1 MKTPLEETRKETVN
15 VLQSIIEKNY
25 DAEKGYKK
33 AMQDAKNPALK
44 GFLQQQAAKR
54 SNYATAIDQELRLI
68 GEQPKESGSVT
79 GSLHRAWIDIKS
91 SVAGNTDEA
100 VLEEVIRGEK
110 ASVEDYQDALK
121 KPHLAPQV
129 SNVLQT
135 QLNDIQG
142 TLNKVKRLEDI
153 TS

>member
-1 MKTPLEETRKETVN
+1 MKTPLEESRQETIN
-15 VLQSIIEKNY
+15 ALQSIIEKNY

-33 AMQDAKNPALK
+33 AMEDAENPALR

-54 SNYATAIDQELRLI
+54 SNYATAIDQELRLL

-91 SVAGNTDEA
+91 TVAGNTDEA

-110 ASVEDYQDALK
+110 ASVEDYQDALN
-121 KPHLAPQV
+121 KPNLAPQIN
-129 SNVLQT
+129 NVLQT
-135 QLNDIQG
+135 QLNDIQS

>member
-1 MKTPLEETRKETVN
+1 MKTPLEESRKETVN
-15 VLQSIIEKNY
+15 ALQSIIEKNY

-33 AMQDAKNPALK
+33 AMQDAKNPALR

-54 SNYATAIDQELRLI
+54 SNYATAIDQELRLL

-91 SVAGNTDEA
+91 KVAGNTDEA

-110 ASVEDYQDALK
+110 ASVEDYQDALN
-121 KPHLAPQV
+121 KPNLTPQIN
-129 SNVLQT
+129 NVLQT
-135 QLNDIQG
+135 QLNEIQG